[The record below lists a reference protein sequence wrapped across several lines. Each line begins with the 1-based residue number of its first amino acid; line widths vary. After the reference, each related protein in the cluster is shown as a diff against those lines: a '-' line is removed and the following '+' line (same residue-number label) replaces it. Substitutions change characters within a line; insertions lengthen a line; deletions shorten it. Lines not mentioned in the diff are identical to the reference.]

1 MTDFGKRY
9 DTILNSIQ
17 PLRQALLHHPLYG
30 EMNHPQALRT
40 FMQHHVFAVWDFM
53 SLLKALQ
60 GKLTCVTVP
69 WVPPTDSPVAR
80 FVNEIVLGKESD
92 EDGHGGYGSHFDLY
106 HRAMTRFGAETSRID
121 RFLIALA
128 SRQTIS
134 SALDVAH
141 VPQDVRGFVEYT
153 FSLIAENDLCVIA
166 SAFTF
171 GREDLLPD
179 VFQKIVD
186 EIDRKTGTLDDFK
199 YYLQRHI
206 ELDGGEH
213 GPMAVRLMSSLC
225 GDDED
230 RWRRAEQA
238 AHAALQARLTLWD
251 GIHGAVRHAMSV
263 L

>member
-1 MTDFGKRY
+1 MTDFGQRY
-9 DTILNSIQ
+9 DTLLASIQ
-17 PLRQALLHHPLYG
+17 PLRDALLNHPLYDG
-30 EMNHPQALRT
+30 MGHPQALRI
-40 FMQHHVFAVWDFM
+40 FMQHHIFAVWDFM

-60 GKLTCVTVP
+60 QKLTCVSVP
-69 WVPPTDSPVAR
+69 WTPASDPTIAR
-80 FVNEIVLGKESD
+80 FVNEIVLGEESD
-92 EDGHGGYGSHFDLY
+92 EDGHGGYASHFDLY

-121 RFLIALA
+121 RFLIAL
-128 SRQTIS
+128 SSGQEIS

-141 VPQDVRGFVEYT
+141 VPPGVRSFVEYT
-153 FSLIAENDLCVIA
+153 FSLIAENDLCAIA

-171 GREDLLPD
+171 GREDLLPA

-199 YYLQRHI
+199 YYLHRHI

-213 GPMAVRLMSSLC
+213 GPMAVRLISSLC
-225 GDDED
+225 GDDEE

-238 AHAALQARLTLWD
+238 AHSALQARLVLWD
-251 GIHGAVRHAMSV
+251 GIHAAVQHAMSM